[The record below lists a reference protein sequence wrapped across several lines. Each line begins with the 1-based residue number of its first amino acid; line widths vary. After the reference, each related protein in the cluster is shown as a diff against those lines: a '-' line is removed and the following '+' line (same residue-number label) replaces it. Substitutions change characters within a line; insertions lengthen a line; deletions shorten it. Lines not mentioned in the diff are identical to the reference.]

1 MKWADYPAVVSLRE
15 AIASSASGVVGMKNA
30 THPDN
35 SHGGHGSKQ
44 ELPPLQQIPPP
55 SSSVAGF
62 LVLGLTDSDRRHIED
77 YESKLYNLT
86 PVDVEIEII
95 DDEDDEDT
103 DNTCDI
109 TAITPSPSA
118 TSANNIAKPTQNAT
132 TSFRREESAEKAN
145 RKKAT
150 SVVVVEAECYIWA
163 RGRDELVDIA
173 KREWTME
180 AFLQSDMGRG
190 CDE

>member
-1 MKWADYPAVVSLRE
+1 MVSLRE
-15 AIASSASGVVGMKNA
+15 AIASSASGMAGMKNV

-44 ELPPLQQIPPP
+44 ELPPLQQTPPP

-95 DDEDDEDT
+95 DDEDGVDT
-103 DNTCDI
+103 DNTSDN
-109 TAITPSPSA
+109 TAVTPSPSA
-118 TSANNIAKPTQNAT
+118 TSANNITESTPNAT
-132 TSFRREESAEKAN
+132 ISFKREESAEKAS
-145 RKKAT
+145 REKAT
-150 SVVVVEAECYIWA
+150 SVIVVEAECYIWA

-180 AFLQSDMGRG
+180 AFLQSDMGSG